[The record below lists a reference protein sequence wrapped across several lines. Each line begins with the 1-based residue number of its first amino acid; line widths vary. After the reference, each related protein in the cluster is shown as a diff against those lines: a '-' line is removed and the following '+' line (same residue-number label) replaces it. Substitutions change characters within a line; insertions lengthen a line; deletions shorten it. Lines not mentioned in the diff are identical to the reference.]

1 MINTTKTSSIIP
13 AQIRLGIVCSPSG
26 NRRLLEGPTAVAV
39 PSINVIPASVLT
51 WGLVSP
57 ETLEIGPKTVRPIK
71 MEVKVNFII
80 FISFVALFFNPV
92 FFILKKRELA
102 CTCKCC
108 ISSLTLPFKIN
119 D

>member
-26 NRRLLEGPTAVAV
+26 NRRLLEGPTAVG

-57 ETLEIGPKTVRPIK
+57 ETLEIVPKTVIPVK
-71 MEVKVNFII
+71 MEVKVNLII